1 MAEPRLHPI
10 WKPFK
15 SPKERVL
22 DSANLTDSGRRV
34 AEHLMKDEG
43 LVLER
48 FFNFLGDLE
57 DRLSK
62 LESQSDA

>member
-10 WKPFK
+10 SKPFK
-15 SPKERVL
+15 SSKERVL
-22 DSANLTDSGRRV
+22 DSANFTDSGRRV

-48 FFNFLGDLE
+48 LFNFLGDLE
-57 DRLSK
+57 DRLTQ
-62 LESQSDA
+62 LERSDA